1 MTSTFLSRTTRGGA
15 GLRGRR
21 PRGWLAG
28 AALLCGLAA
37 PAFSLAAAC
46 PPKCASV
53 SSVVHAAGVPPGV
66 AAIVDALTFDG
77 PALKDADAAVKR
89 LAAEITALPAKA
101 VVTLKVGADGSLS
114 GAAAKRQA
122 TARAAALRSALSK
135 AGVPA
140 RRVKVTAQ

>member
-1 MTSTFLSRTTRGGA
+1 MTSATPTAMALIP
-15 GLRGRR
+15 
-21 PRGWLAG
+21 PRGWLSG
-28 AALLCGLAA
+28 LALLCALASPTA
-37 PAFSLAAAC
+37 VSAAGC

-53 SSVVHAAGVPPGV
+53 ASVVHAAGVPPGV
-66 AAIVDALTFDG
+66 AEIIDTLTFDG

-114 GAAAKRQA
+114 GAAARRQA
-122 TARAAALRSALSK
+122 TARAAALRSALTR

-140 RRVKVTAQ
+140 KRVKVAAQ